1 MRPARGAAMEAM
13 ETTMEIGM
21 LGIFQNYRDREDDG
35 EIMRGEL
42 ALALQAERL
51 GFDHY
56 WATEHHFFGYSMC
69 PDNFQWLAQVAGMT
83 ERIRLGTGAAIMPWN
98 DPYRIAAKMALLDQ
112 QSGGRALMG
121 FGRGLSRKEYDSFGI
136 PMDEA
141 RGRFDEG
148 TRLVVDALESG
159 FYEADTSYF
168 KRKRCELRPRPT
180 QGFADRLYS
189 IGVSPDSAVQAAELG
204 ARLMV
209 LAQQP
214 WEVFREQA
222 LAPYQERWRA
232 RWSSEPPPP
241 LCGQLVYCH
250 EDPVLAQT
258 RGEECVKSYF
268 MTVVDHYEIAGKHF
282 AGTKGYEYYGNAAQA
297 IEAMGLEAMASMYA
311 SVNTFGTPDEIV
323 AQIERQREIL
333 GCDLDVLMMVKYGGL
348 TQAESEASIAMIAES
363 VLPRL
368 RVA

>member
-1 MRPARGAAMEAM
+1 
-13 ETTMEIGM
+13 MEIGV
-21 LGIFQNYRDREDDG
+21 LGIFQNHLDREADG
-35 EIMRGEL
+35 AIMEAEL
-42 ALALQAERL
+42 ALALAADRL

-83 ERIRLGTGAAIMPWN
+83 ERIKLGTGAAILPWN
-98 DPYRIAAKMALLDQ
+98 DPYRVAAKMALLDQ

-121 FGRGLSRKEYDSFGI
+121 FGRGLSRKEYESFGI
-136 PMDEA
+136 PMEEA

-159 FYEADTSYF
+159 FYEADTSFF
-168 KRKRCELRPRPT
+168 KRKRCELRPRAT
-180 QGFADRLYS
+180 RGFGDRLYS
-189 IGVSPDSAVQAAELG
+189 IGVSPDSAIQAAALG

-222 LAPYQERWRA
+222 LTPYRERWRA
-232 RWSSEPPPP
+232 LYDSEPPPP

-250 EDPVLAQT
+250 DDPESARVE
-258 RGEECVKSYF
+258 GERYVKSYF

-282 AGTKGYEYYGNAAQA
+282 AGTKGYEYYGDAAQA

-311 SVNTFGTPDEIV
+311 AVNTFGTPDEIV
-323 AQIERQREIL
+323 EQIESQREIL
-333 GCDLDVLMMVKYGGL
+333 GCDIDVLMMVKYGGMSR
-348 TQAESEASIAMIAES
+348 AESEASMARNAKD

-368 RVA
+368 RAS